1 MAFVKKLFLLG
12 PALLALLAVL
22 SWTVTTDHATC
33 AGCLAQA
40 HGRDVSMLGFTVSKS
55 LSIKHDYD
63 YPDIPEDAPEIF
75 KEIRGFEC
83 PHCFKRGGMGKSTW
97 GMVSCGHFAEEIA
110 FTPRIRALSSLF
122 RTHKRLSDVKL
133 TEAGLDLIDQEL
145 PANASVPEAL
155 AYRSLTE
162 GPTFLEMTSKALEKA
177 KTKEEWAKAMQK
189 EP

>member
-1 MAFVKKLFLLG
+1 MKKLLLLG
-12 PALLALLAVL
+12 LAAMALLSAL
-22 SWTVTTDHATC
+22 SWTVTTYHATC

-40 HGRDVSMLGFTVSKS
+40 HGREVSMLGFTVTKS

-75 KEIRGFEC
+75 KEVRGFEC

-97 GMVSCGHFAEEIA
+97 GMVSFGHFAEEIA
-110 FTPRIRALSSLF
+110 FTPRILALSSLF

-133 TEAGLDLIDQEL
+133 IGAGLDIIEQEL
-145 PANASVPEAL
+145 PANATVREAL
-155 AYRSLTE
+155 AYRSLSE
-162 GPTFLEMTSKALEKA
+162 GPTFLEKFSKALEKA
-177 KTKEEWAKAMQK
+177 KTKEEWAKAMQM